1 MIKPW
6 LAVLCFVGAF
16 LFTSNISVC
25 VASTSPTESYNL
37 GYKTGKTDGDY
48 DGYQTGKDANF
59 KPAYHWAL
67 DTSIDLD
74 EFSENLR
81 QYVYG
86 YRAGYEEGF
95 AAGKAR
101 AEEEGGGDES
111 GDYKDGYDD
120 GYADAT
126 AGKSYNP
133 FEDNG
138 DPSVDYLN
146 GYHEGYFSGTSD
158 GTENEAFKAGYKI
171 GYPAGVL
178 KGSSTS
184 ETSTEESLVSAN
196 SSETADFIRGLKSG
210 YADGLAHAKETM
222 TISSKVTRSDGTVI
236 VTFSDQ
242 SLKQKGFDAVIFY
255 FPHKIPDMWVEMIPV
270 NGQATNG
277 TQVINFTDYKQVIW
291 NREEKTSYTK
301 GEKWVS
307 SDGRIHWKFEDGS
320 WYQYDKNTKA
330 WTRYDAT
337 HRVMWNSQG
346 DVFWYHS
353 DGKRCIFY
361 SRTTGVKYYI
371 LGKEVTKAEYDS
383 YDGTATTTSYDTN
396 YKQGYNAGWVMG
408 YGNTRDSGINVIER
422 DIENFPPDQQAYYKG
437 MWDGYQAG
445 LQTRQTLD
453 KTSEDYQRGYEE
465 GFAEGCATI
474 QAATG
479 YSLVMAISD
488 YNSDAEQAYWAG
500 RYDGYQDGLQN

>member
-1 MIKPW
+1 MKQW

-67 DTSIDLD
+67 DTSIDIR

-120 GYADAT
+120 GVADAA
-126 AGKSYNP
+126 AGKAYNP
-133 FEDNG
+133 FEDNT
-138 DPSVDYLN
+138 DPSVEYLN

-178 KGSSTS
+178 YGSSTS

-222 TISSKVTRSDGTVI
+222 TISSNTTLADGRVMI
-236 VTFSDQ
+236 KFSDQ
-242 SLKQKGFDAVIFY
+242 SMKIKGFDGKLFY
-255 FPHKIPDMWVEMIPV
+255 YPHKIPDMWVEMSAD
-270 NGQATNG
+270 GKT
-277 TQVINFTDYKQVIW
+277 QVIW
-291 NREEKTSYTK
+291 NKEEKTSYVK

-307 SDGRIHWKFEDGS
+307 TDGRVHWMFEDGS

-371 LGKEVTKAEYDS
+371 LGKEVTKAEY
-383 YDGTATTTSYDTN
+383 
-396 YKQGYNAGWVMG
+396 NA
-408 YGNTRDSGINVIER
+408 Y
-422 DIENFPPDQQAYYKG
+422 
-437 MWDGYQAG
+437 
-445 LQTRQTLD
+445 
-453 KTSEDYQRGYEE
+453 
-465 GFAEGCATI
+465 
-474 QAATG
+474 TG
-479 YSLVMAISD
+479 S
-488 YNSDAEQAYWAG
+488 
-500 RYDGYQDGLQN
+500 